1 VPLIRAMRKVVDIA
15 SKPLAEEFKQLTGG
29 LKFTQIDKLKSW
41 MMDRGVTLPDMRKE
55 TLDAVFGETEDGEE
69 LDASE
74 RLDLELP
81 PDVDR
86 ALRIRRLIGSASI
99 KKLDAME
106 ACVMSDS
113 RARGLLLYHGAG
125 PGRWAGKLI
134 QPHNFPRGSVIED
147 DRQVLVDAIMT
158 GDPGYVECLYGP
170 AVEAVVSSLRHTI
183 VAAPGHTLVAGD
195 FAGIE
200 ARVVLALSGQHDKCA
215 LLASGADVY
224 IDMACDIFGVDKL
237 SPTDPRYKEW
247 CKEFKRDHL
256 EWRQTGKNSVLGCG
270 FQMGDNKFHDRY
282 CPDQELE
289 FATRVIQAY
298 RKDWAPK
305 VPELWRGLER
315 AAIRTVHES
324 RPHEA
329 YGVEFRLEDEWM
341 TARLPSG
348 RKLWYFRPRPTRKA
362 MPWDEDDIRLSWSYV
377 ATKLGRRI
385 RVDAYGG
392 LLTENVVQALA
403 RDLLRAAMLK
413 CRKERLPIILTV
425 HDEIVLEVPEARADE
440 KALAQIM
447 GDIPDWARAIRV
459 PVDTDTW
466 VGDRYRK

>member
-1 VPLIRAMRKVVDIA
+1 
-15 SKPLAEEFKQLTGG
+15 
-29 LKFTQIDKLKSW
+29 
-41 MMDRGVTLPDMRKE
+41 MRKE

-147 DRQVLVDAIMT
+147 DRIESLVDAIMT
-158 GDPGYVECLYGP
+158 GDPGMWSAMYGP

-195 FAGIE
+195 YAGIE
-200 ARVVLALSGQHDKCA
+200 ARVVLALSGQHDKMC
-215 LLASGADVY
+215 STREGADVY
-224 IDMACDIFGVDKL
+224 IDMACDIYGVDKL

-256 EWRQTGKNSVLGCG
+256 EWRQTGRTACSAAASRWATTSSTTATARTKSWSSRNAGHSGVPQGLGTEG
-270 FQMGDNKFHDRY
+270 PR
-282 CPDQELE
+282 
-289 FATRVIQAY
+289 AVA
-298 RKDWAPK
+298 WAGAGRDPHR
-305 VPELWRGLER
+305 PREPAARGLWRG
-315 AAIRTVHES
+315 V
-324 RPHEA
+324 PP
-329 YGVEFRLEDEWM
+329 G
-341 TARLPSG
+341 G
-348 RKLWYFRPRPTRKA
+348 
-362 MPWDEDDIRLSWSYV
+362 
-377 ATKLGRRI
+377 
-385 RVDAYGG
+385 RVDDRSPALGPQA
-392 LLTENVVQALA
+392 VVLPPSPDAQGHAVGRGRYPSVLELRRHQARPAHPRGRLRRPPDRERRASPA

-447 GDIPDWARAIRV
+447 EDIPDWARAIRV
-459 PVDTDTW
+459 PVDVETW
-466 VGDRYRK
+466 AGEGTASRFKRAEP